1 MKRTG
6 NLIERIADCDNLH
19 LAFIKSCRG
28 KQCKAEVI
36 RFRER
41 YDDNIRSI
49 RDALLAGNV
58 AVGDYNYFTIHDP
71 KERLICAASFRER
84 VLHHA
89 IMNVCH
95 DIFDRSLIYDTYA
108 TRRGKG
114 VYAALDRAVKGA
126 SRYRY
131 MVKLD
136 YRKYFDS
143 IDHEIL
149 KRQLSRLF
157 KDKGLLTLLASVVD
171 SYSTVPGK
179 GVPIGN
185 LTSQYFANHYLSGL
199 DHRMKECVRVPVYIR
214 YMDDVLMM
222 DDDRMR
228 LRDAVG
234 EMTGYSETELSL
246 RLKTPV
252 YRCCDNGMPFLG
264 YVVRP
269 HCLTL
274 SGRSKRRFRKKIES
288 CRVKYETGE
297 LGEGEYASHLLP
309 LLAFVRHARCRKFRE
324 TCIVR

>member
-1 MKRTG
+1 MH
-6 NLIERIADCDNLH
+6 RIADYDNLQ

-28 KQCKAEVI
+28 KQSKAEV
-36 RFRER
+36 RLFRER
-41 YDDNIRSI
+41 YDGNIREI
-49 RDALLAGNV
+49 RESLLSGNAL
-58 AVGDYNYFTIHDP
+58 VGDYSYFTIHDP

-95 DIFDRSLIYDTYA
+95 DVFDRSLIYDTYA

-114 VYAALDRAVKGA
+114 VYAALDRAVWGA
-126 SRYRY
+126 SRYGY

-143 IDHEIL
+143 IDHGIL
-149 KRQLSRLF
+149 KMQLERLF
-157 KDKGLLTLLASVVD
+157 KDRRLLSLLGAIID

-199 DHRMKECVRVPVYIR
+199 DHLMKERVRVSVYIR

-222 DDDRMR
+222 DNDRGR
-228 LRDAVG
+228 LRDAVAV
-234 EMTGYSETELSL
+234 MTGYSGTELSL
-246 RLKTPV
+246 RLKSPV
-252 YRCCDNGMPFLG
+252 YRRRESGMPFLG

-269 HCLTL
+269 HYLTL
-274 SGRSKRRFRKKIES
+274 SGRSKRRFSKKIASSQARYES
-288 CRVKYETGE
+288 
-297 LGEGEYASHLLP
+297 GEYSEDEYRQHLLP
-309 LLAFVRHARCRKFRE
+309 LLAFVRHARCRGFRRS
-324 TCIVR
+324 CIRR